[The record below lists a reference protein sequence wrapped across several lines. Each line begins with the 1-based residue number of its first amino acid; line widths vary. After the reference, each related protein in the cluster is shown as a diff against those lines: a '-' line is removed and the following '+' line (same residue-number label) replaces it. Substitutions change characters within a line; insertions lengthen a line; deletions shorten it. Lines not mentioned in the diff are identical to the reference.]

1 MMARTEHQTIL
12 RMCLVAVF
20 GALSFVLTF
29 FGAIPYAGGA
39 GYFNFGDIVN
49 LFAALTLGPIEGAAV
64 GIIGGVLSDLSN
76 GFAMYAP
83 WTLMAKGLMGAAAG
97 LLYIVLKKH
106 KIMRFSS
113 VFVGAALDVLS
124 YIPAYYLLVGPSGL
138 LSSAFDC
145 VQAFGSAILVIP
157 LFLVVERSKVLEK
170 LGN

>member
-1 MMARTEHQTIL
+1 MARTEHQTIL

-20 GALSFVLTF
+20 GALSYLLTRF
-29 FGAIPYAGGA
+29 AAFPYAGGA

-49 LFAALTLGPIEGAAV
+49 LFSALALGPIEGAAV
-64 GIIGGVLSDLSN
+64 GIIGGVLSDLSA

-83 WTLMAKGLMGAAAG
+83 WTLMAKGLMGASAG

-106 KIMRFSS
+106 RIVRFSS
-113 VFVGAALDVLS
+113 VFVGATLDVLS
-124 YIPAYYLLVGPSGL
+124 YLPAYYLLAGEAGM

-145 VQAFGSAILVIP
+145 IQAFGSAIIVIP
-157 LFLVVERSKVLEK
+157 LFYAVEKTGVFEK